1 MVENNFSKKFQLPT
15 MKSCDLKRNGCIL
28 KMLLYSNDALYL
40 YLILAFSRLF
50 LRNELFYYYE
60 LYIIIS
66 LENYHLY

>member
-15 MKSCDLKRNGCIL
+15 MKSYDLKRSGCIL